1 MPAGTLTLN
10 NNSASVAGTNTTF
23 TTELAAGDFI
33 VVVVGGVPYTL
44 PVLEVNSNTRLT
56 LVSNYTGPRA
66 TEAAWSAVP
75 RVALNMV
82 TAALVAQSAEALR
95 GLNYDKQNW
104 QQFFTA
110 DGDVTIKL
118 PDTSQT
124 TGPSAKKLINS
135 VADKA
140 DKVDGVV
147 PKEQGGTGLSQP
159 FGDKEGQFCQGSDS
173 RLNTINGKTGGQI
186 NSGVNLAWGTDGV
199 FSHSLGFDVIPGQ
212 EAARLRGSRADF
224 NDGTNR
230 VILNLDSVGGR
241 RAVLYANGGILS
253 QPGVYGDPR
262 LCSTFLN
269 YGGGPSVDLWVDNTR
284 FGAIQMG
291 EVSDKWLK
299 DNIEYLSDKNV
310 MGDISATTKALS
322 EVMEW
327 KPATFRFKKRGIIP
341 ESETRLGFIANDLVV
356 TSPECVK
363 GKGLGDEYDES
374 DTSDAYSLDETAMIA
389 KLTLSIQALQKQITE
404 LQNSSV

>member
-1 MPAGTLTLN
+1 MSAGTLTLN

-173 RLNTINGKTGGQI
+173 RLNTINGKIGGQI

-224 NDGTNR
+224 TDGTNR
-230 VILNLDSVGGR
+230 VILNLDSVGNR
-241 RAVLYANGGILS
+241 RTVFYANGGILC
-253 QPGVYGDPR
+253 QPGIYGGPQMY
-262 LCSTFLN
+262 STFLN
-269 YGGGPSVDLWVDNTR
+269 FVGGPVDLWVDNSR
-284 FGAIQMG
+284 MGALQLTTT
-291 EVSDKWLK
+291 SDRHLK
-299 DNIEYLSDKNV
+299 KEIKYLSDKNV
-310 MGDISATTKALS
+310 MGELSASATALN

-341 ESETRLGFIANDLVV
+341 ESETKLGFIANDLVV

-363 GKGLGDEYDES
+363 GKGLEDGYDEN
-374 DTSDAYSLDETAMIA
+374 DTTDAYSLDETAMIA

>member
-1 MPAGTLTLN
+1 MSAGTLTLN

-173 RLNTINGKTGGQI
+173 RLNTINGKAGGQI

-224 NDGTNR
+224 TDGTNR
-230 VILNLDSVGGR
+230 VILNLDSVGNR
-241 RAVLYANGGILS
+241 RTVFYANGGILC
-253 QPGVYGDPR
+253 QPGIYGGPQMY
-262 LCSTFLN
+262 STFLN
-269 YGGGPSVDLWVDNTR
+269 FVGGPVDLWVDNSR
-284 FGAIQMG
+284 MGALQLTTT
-291 EVSDKWLK
+291 SDIHLK
-299 DNIEYLSDKNV
+299 KEIKYLSDKNV
-310 MGDISATTKALS
+310 MGELSAATTALN

-341 ESETRLGFIANDLVV
+341 ESETKLGFIANDLAV

-363 GKGLGDEYDES
+363 GKGLEDGYDEN
-374 DTSDAYSLDETAMIA
+374 DTTDAYSLDETAMIA
-389 KLTLSIQALQKQITE
+389 KLTLSIHALQKQITE

>member
-224 NDGTNR
+224 TDGTNR
-230 VILNLDSVGGR
+230 VILNLDSVGNR
-241 RAVLYANGGILS
+241 RTVFYANGGILC
-253 QPGVYGDPR
+253 QPGIYGGPQMY
-262 LCSTFLN
+262 STFLN
-269 YGGGPSVDLWVDNTR
+269 FVGGPVDLWVDNSR
-284 FGAIQMG
+284 MGALQLTTT
-291 EVSDKWLK
+291 SDIHLK
-299 DNIEYLSDKNV
+299 KEIKYLSDKNV
-310 MGDISATTKALS
+310 MGELSAATTALN

-327 KPATFRFKKRGIIP
+327 KPATFRFKRRGIIP
-341 ESETRLGFIANDLVV
+341 ESETKLGFIANDLVV

-363 GKGLGDEYDES
+363 GKGLEDGYDEN
-374 DTSDAYSLDETAMIA
+374 DTTNAYSLDETAMIA